1 MQLKPEQLPAQLKQ
15 TLAPVWLISG
25 DEPLQ
30 LLECC
35 DRIRKACREQGFE
48 ERVMLEVDKQFDWN
62 RLMQENMGMSL
73 FGGGKLIELR
83 LGTQKPGREGSAAI
97 VEYLQN
103 SSPDNVLLISSQRL
117 DKSAQNGKW
126 FKAIAKAGVTIACWP
141 IKENQ
146 LPDWIQQRSQL
157 AGKTIEFEA
166 AQFLAE
172 KVEGNLLAARQEIDK
187 LQLLVDDEVITLQH
201 VLDAIVDN
209 SRYDIFAVIEAACV
223 SDLDRVRRML
233 QGLRS
238 EGHEPM
244 ELYPALMWEFR
255 RLCNIAREQ
264 QQGAY
269 WDDLMFKHRVFD
281 QQRKQALR
289 QACKKH
295 PASRLQQML
304 AGAIRIERTIKS
316 RDKDLAWNEL
326 LNFLAYLAGFNLK
339 LKNQATISL

>member
-1 MQLKPEQLPAQLKQ
+1 MQINPEQLTAQLKQ
-15 TLAPVWLISG
+15 NIAPVWLVSG

-35 DRIRKACREQGFE
+35 DQIRSSCRLNGFE
-48 ERVMLEVDKQFDWN
+48 ERVVLEVDKQFDWN

-73 FGGGKLIELR
+73 FGDGKLIELR
-83 LGTQKPGREGSAAI
+83 MAQFKPGREGSAAI
-97 VEYLQN
+97 VEYLDN
-103 SSPDNVLLISSQRL
+103 ASPDNVLLISSQRL
-117 DKSAQNGKW
+117 DKSAQSGKW

-141 IKENQ
+141 IKETQ
-146 LPDWIQQRSQL
+146 LPDWIQGRCQQ
-157 AGKTIEFEA
+157 AGKRIEHEA
-166 AQFLAE
+166 ALFLAE

-187 LQLLVDDEVITLQH
+187 LQLLVDGDEITLQDA
-201 VLDAIVDN
+201 LDAIVDN
-209 SRYDIFAVIEAACV
+209 SRYDIFAVIEAACLN
-223 SDLDRVRRML
+223 DLDRVRRML

-238 EGHEPM
+238 EGHDPM

-255 RLCNIAREQ
+255 RLCKIANEQ
-264 QQGAY
+264 QQGSF
-269 WDDLMFKHRVFD
+269 WDDLMRQYRIYD
-281 QQRKQALR
+281 SQRKQALR

-339 LKNQATISL
+339 LKNQAAITL